1 MEEGRKNKFQYI
13 FLNKRIGYL
22 EKPEVFP
29 KIHILL
35 FSTLK
40 RLFFLPMDTHTS
52 LSFQNAFDGT
62 EGRSNKCRYEWR
74 YETTQ
79 QTLLTCHR
87 RMTTFQAYSITAVN
101 KQQLGENLG
110 FQTSIFIPVFSML
123 VFFFSPIDS
132 STTSSEGV

>member
-1 MEEGRKNKFQYI
+1 MEEGRKNKFQYT

-52 LSFQNAFDGT
+52 LREAVSKMPLMELKEGAINAGMSGGMKRPSRPF
-62 EGRSNKCRYEWR
+62 
-74 YETTQ
+74 
-79 QTLLTCHR
+79 
-87 RMTTFQAYSITAVN
+87 
-101 KQQLGENLG
+101 
-110 FQTSIFIPVFSML
+110 
-123 VFFFSPIDS
+123 
-132 STTSSEGV
+132 